1 MLKCM
6 SGGTFSSFC
15 YIARARLF
23 CRSSLVVSG
32 KKSEG
37 LCNLDVSGS
46 FSNSLNIHYFSAHLF
61 PSARDLVVPAHKLID
76 ATAEIICSLRTTVD
90 STDIASVRRS
100 YTEDSSL
107 SHTPSSL
114 SFPLLTRPQM
124 VLKQHT
130 SAAFMKHRPISMY
143 TALIYIAKLKGF
155 FSCIVYAKLRIGFQ
169 VFREL

>member
-6 SGGTFSSFC
+6 SGGTFSSFR
-15 YIARARLF
+15 YIARVRLF

-107 SHTPSSL
+107 SHTPSL

-130 SAAFMKHRPISMY
+130 SASFRKHRPISMY
-143 TALIYIAKLKGF
+143 TALIYVAKLKGF
-155 FSCIVYAKLRIGFQ
+155 FSFILHAELRIGFQ

>member
-1 MLKCM
+1 M
-6 SGGTFSSFC
+6 SGGTFSSFR
-15 YIARARLF
+15 YIARVRLF

-107 SHTPSSL
+107 SHTPSL

-130 SAAFMKHRPISMY
+130 SASFRKHRPISMY
-143 TALIYIAKLKGF
+143 TALIYVTKLKGF
-155 FSCIVYAKLRIGFQ
+155 FSFILHAELRIGFQ

>member
-6 SGGTFSSFC
+6 SGGTFSSFR
-15 YIARARLF
+15 YIARVRLF

-107 SHTPSSL
+107 SHTPSL

-130 SAAFMKHRPISMY
+130 SASFRKHRPISMY
-143 TALIYIAKLKGF
+143 TALIYVTKLKGF
-155 FSCIVYAKLRIGFQ
+155 FSFILHAELRIGFQ

>member
-6 SGGTFSSFC
+6 SGGTFSSFR
-15 YIARARLF
+15 YIARVRLF

-107 SHTPSSL
+107 SHTPSL

-130 SAAFMKHRPISMY
+130 SAAFRKHRPISMY
-143 TALIYIAKLKGF
+143 TALIYVAKLKGF
-155 FSCIVYAKLRIGFQ
+155 FSFILHAELRIGFQ